1 MPEPSQRQP
10 PAPSPV
16 RIALIILLVIAA
28 AITFTAFILS
38 KIQAPPEEPAQSTS
52 DTNLTTKCENA
63 CRGCVSKEYDA
74 RCFDRCRFGFKPYC
88 D

>member
-1 MPEPSQRQP
+1 MPEPSQKQ
-10 PAPSPV
+10 APSPV
-16 RIALIILLVIAA
+16 RIALIILFVMAA
-28 AITFTAFILS
+28 AITLTAFILS
-38 KIQAPPEEPAQSTS
+38 RMQTPEEPAQPTTDTS
-52 DTNLTTKCENA
+52 LTKTCENA

>member
-1 MPEPSQRQP
+1 MPKPSQKEALP
-10 PAPSPV
+10 PSPV
-16 RIALIILLVIAA
+16 RIGLIIFFVIAA

-38 KIQAPPEEPAQSTS
+38 KMQTAEETAQSTI
-52 DTNLTTKCENA
+52 DTNVATTCENTCRA
-63 CRGCVSKEYDA
+63 CVPKEYDA

>member
-1 MPEPSQRQP
+1 MPEPSQSEP

-16 RIALIILLVIAA
+16 RIALIILFVIAA
-28 AITFTAFILS
+28 AITITAFILS
-38 KIQAPPEEPAQSTS
+38 KMQAPQEPAPSTT
-52 DTNLTTKCENA
+52 DTNLTTTCENA
-63 CRGCVSKEYDA
+63 CRACVSKEYDA